1 MNLTGNS
8 IMKKE
13 SMNSIIHTRNVAFV
27 NWEEEK
33 IALNLFHAYVIW
45 MKEIIEM
52 KADNYTGRKH
62 LHGEMH
68 AVIFMLQ
75 RSNNIQVL
83 ASFIIH
89 SASPT
94 PQVPPSNFSPD
105 CL

>member
-45 MKEIIEM
+45 MKETIEM

-62 LHGEMH
+62 LHREMH

-75 RSNNIQVL
+75 RSNDIQ
-83 ASFIIH
+83 F
-89 SASPT
+89 
-94 PQVPPSNFSPD
+94 
-105 CL
+105 